1 MNPTQMLMNM
11 LQNQLKMRN
20 PQLFQQ
26 FQNLQKN
33 QSNPNE
39 MINQIVSKYTP
50 EQMANFRKYAN
61 GYGITNEQLENFGIK
76 AK

>member
-1 MNPTQMLMNM
+1 
-11 LQNQLKMRN
+11 MRN

-61 GYGITNEQLENFGIK
+61 GYGITNEQLENFGIR